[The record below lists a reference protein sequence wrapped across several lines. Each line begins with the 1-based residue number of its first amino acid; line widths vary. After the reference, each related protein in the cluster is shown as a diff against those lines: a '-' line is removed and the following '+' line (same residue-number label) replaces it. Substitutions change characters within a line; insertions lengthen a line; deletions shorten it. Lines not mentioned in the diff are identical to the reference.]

1 MPDNNSNDKVNEP
14 VNQPMLEPE
23 VVPEQIDSPEAVG
36 MPVEQPLPDDVPIVY
51 SEDNK
56 FKYLILGVIF
66 LVVFGGIF
74 FGLYRFF
81 LNRAPASPEKVKLTY
96 WGLWDD
102 KNIMEPLIKEYMSKN
117 PNVEIVYE
125 LKDVRDN
132 YREKL
137 IARAQKGVG
146 PDIFRYHIS
155 WIPEISEVLSYAPD
169 KIISEDEFRKIYF
182 RSIQESLI
190 IDGRIYG
197 IPLMIDGLVLIYN
210 EDLLKAANINIVPST
225 WDELLEAIQ
234 KLTVKDTNGQI
245 ITSGIALGTA
255 GNIQHFSDIFLLMLY
270 QNGGDIANLASQ
282 EAVDI
287 LSQYRRFAEEP
298 ENVWDESMPDSVAAF
313 AQGKVAMIFA
323 PSWQM
328 LIIRQLNPE
337 INMKAAPVPQVPGAD
352 PISIASYWVEGVSR
366 MSKNQAEAW
375 KFLKFLSE
383 KEQMQRLYET
393 QAQYRLFGTA
403 FPRRDLAEN
412 LKDNPYLSAVIR
424 QADYFFTTYG
434 ISRTYDNG
442 LNDEIIQYIENAINA
457 AAQGVSYREAM
468 QTADEGV
475 KQVLQRYN
483 IKF

>member
-1 MPDNNSNDKVNEP
+1 
-14 VNQPMLEPE
+14 MLEPE
-23 VVPEQIDSPEAVG
+23 VVPEQIDSPESVN
-36 MPVEQPLPDDVPIVY
+36 MPMEPPPPDDMNIVY

-56 FKYLILGVIF
+56 IKYLILGVIF
-66 LVVFGGIF
+66 LLVFGGIF
-74 FGLYRFF
+74 FALYRFF
-81 LNRAPASPEKVKLTY
+81 LGRSNAPPEKVKLTY

-102 KNIMEPLIKEYMSKN
+102 KNIMDPLIKEYMSKN

-137 IARAQKGVG
+137 IARAQKGIG

-155 WIPEISEVLSYAPD
+155 WIPEISEVLSYAPN
-169 KIISEDEFRKIYF
+169 KIISEEEFRKIYF
-182 RSIQESLI
+182 RSLQDSLI

-197 IPLMIDGLVLIYN
+197 IPLMVDGLLLIYN

-225 WDELLEAIQ
+225 WDEMLEAIQ
-234 KLTVKDTNGQI
+234 KLTVKDADGRIVTA
-245 ITSGIALGTA
+245 GIALGTA

-270 QNGGDIANLASQ
+270 QNGGDIANLSSQ
-282 EAVDI
+282 EAIDI

-298 ENVWDESMPDSVAAF
+298 ENVWSESMPDSVAAF
-313 AQGKVAMIFA
+313 AQGKAAMIFA

-366 MSKNQAEAW
+366 MSKNQEEAW

-383 KEQMQRLYET
+383 KEQMQKLYEA
-393 QAQYRLFGTA
+393 QAKYRLFGTA
-403 FPRRDLAEN
+403 FPRRDLADN
-412 LKDNPYLSAVIR
+412 LKDNPYLAAVIR